1 MKKHLFSLIIC
12 LLSTFVANAAKIYVN
27 PGHGTW
33 TSSCR
38 PMGTISHPLGS
49 NGLPDTLGFYE
60 SNTNLWKGLY
70 LRDKLVAAGH
80 TVIMSRTT
88 NGGDHYSTSPNG
100 SDKALTVIAAEAEES
115 GADYFISI
123 HSNAINDY
131 PLYNY
136 PLFLY
141 RGTTGNDYVA
151 NSMEMAEK
159 AWPYCFDIHAQGI
172 EHNSHYSATN
182 MNLRGDITLMG
193 SSSTSTNSPSGKSY
207 TGYYGVLKH
216 GIPGY
221 LVEGYFHTY
230 QPARHRALNP
240 DWCCQEGLRYYRGI
254 QAWFGGAAETKGYI
268 MGYVRT
274 KEKEINQTYYTDRS
288 GNDVYMPI
296 NGAKVQLRDASGNI
310 IKTDCYPYVARQLK
324 NQYYYTTD
332 NNYNGVFVFSDLTP
346 GTYTVTVYKSGYA
359 DYTQTLTV
367 TADKTTYTQIFL
379 TSGTGT
385 EPVSTPATLN
395 PYAYDVNAELSDNQQ
410 KLTISFKLNAPADV
424 DMTTQTNKGKGVQVF
439 IVDNSQQDEKLRRCD
454 TLLISRSDLLNNHS
468 QGKEYGE
475 FEYTM
480 STAQFP
486 RNKDLSIEVVVHG
499 LIQSAPVQDSKYID
513 LYCPQGVV
521 VDNDPNS
528 EYFGRILVTETMH
541 NEATSGSYHSKAS
554 DGKIKAG
561 IYAFAPDFTPLNT
574 AATVYNGGLDLS
586 MIIPNYEIT
595 ENGTTNKYM
604 HGHQPWLI
612 KISEDGRIFA
622 SSLDKRADHTVV
634 WEISKD
640 LKTWTPVIQ
649 GISTNDNYDIF
660 DANGKWLA
668 GPNCSM
674 DVVGSGENLKLL
686 LYSTNK
692 QGWEY
697 FVTGYRLDEYHLG
710 TASRFTGTPT
720 PITAF
725 TKTQNGNIAYGVI
738 HNNVRIIY
746 DGEGGYWF
754 GASRE
759 NSSSPKFFNIAH
771 VNASGA
777 NDYSTIDGLY
787 HGGSGIMIHQ
797 STYADPNYSN
807 TPQKWFFKGITPV
820 SSDGRFKIFVMS
832 KDGSGKPV
840 LTERWTVQST
850 GLGRYHNAFAVDY
863 AHNLYIV
870 GNTGEKLVAFA
881 LPYSGTATTPYRG
894 SFKITINTPVYTVK
908 AQSGNANQGTVSG
921 GGLFYAGEEATV
933 TASSKNGASFINWSD
948 GATVMSEDANY
959 TFSVSKNVTLT
970 ANFLML
976 SSEVTWHNLLKS
988 ADHSNIDVDTN
999 QELWE
1004 LLMPNFNDYVFDY
1017 GVHSSSAYYRATQLI
1032 EYIACYFFDPDYGR
1046 KNVASFM
1053 TNTNSQFKWL
1063 GDYILEKTGKSTLT
1077 DQEWAYNLAAFF
1089 NQCQSII
1096 STRSTDNDGN
1106 VTNLKYSNAT
1116 IDFTTAGQPSQWLPY
1131 YREYVC
1137 SLKATMEYEDKM
1149 PININ
1154 ALTYTG
1160 KGKYNNS
1167 RPAVPSWYTLNDA
1180 EANPDKLLAWYY
1192 EEDPDN
1198 PTWPENPTIVHHVD
1212 HSGALFATWVE
1223 KRIYEDKNNFDVI
1236 KLMQNPQHTTT
1247 HNLYVN
1253 RKLVGG
1259 MLNTISFPFTVKLD
1273 GLSNSHL
1280 LKTNNAK
1287 AYEFVGVSDPDEYGN
1302 IQLLFDEV
1310 RTLEKGIP
1318 YLMQVDND
1326 ITEPLYFSGI
1336 DKNDLVYEGG
1346 SSETHSGITF
1356 HAVISPTHIPERAII
1371 VVTNNRIALT
1381 SDAGEMKGLRAYF
1394 TSPDTELLSLANA
1407 SKIKISLRQ
1416 DITSDIPLAPEA
1428 EQPAQPKVQKIMR
1441 DGKIYILRGDEV
1453 YTISGVRVK

>member
-1 MKKHLFSLIIC
+1 MKKHLFLLIIC

-70 LRDKLVAAGH
+70 LRDKLMAAGH

-100 SDKALTVIAAEAEES
+100 SDKALTVIAAEAEAS

-193 SSSTSTNSPSGKSY
+193 SSSTSTNSHSGKSY

-424 DMTTQTNKGKGVQVF
+424 DMTTQTNKDKGVQVF

-988 ADHSNIDVDTN
+988 ADHSNIDLDNTT
-999 QELWE
+999 ELWE
-1004 LLMPNFNDYVFDY
+1004 LFMPIYNDYTY
-1017 GVHSSSAYYRATQLI
+1017 EKRQNYTRATQDLTSSGMLNWFAVDNSNH
-1032 EYIACYFFDPDYGR
+1032 YTSLYNA
-1046 KNVASFM
+1046 M
-1053 TNTNSQFKWL
+1053 TNDDSPFVWL
-1063 GDYILEKTGKSTLT
+1063 RDFIISVAGKPTSSGN
-1077 DQEWAYNLAAFF
+1077 QNIAKEWAVELIGFF
-1089 NQCQSII
+1089 LQKQYTH
-1096 STRSTDNDGN
+1096 STYGTSADYATHGTTD
-1106 VTNLKYSNAT
+1106 K
-1116 IDFTTAGQPSQWLPY
+1116 WLPY
-1131 YREYVC
+1131 YRNYIC
-1137 SLKATMEYEDKM
+1137 GLQKIMDYEDNM
-1149 PININ
+1149 PIAIGSYSAIKN
-1154 ALTYTG
+1154 ATAIANAG
-1160 KGKYNNS
+1160 SN
-1167 RPAVPSWYTLNDA
+1167 RPSSLPSWYVSNN
-1180 EANPDKLLAWYY
+1180 ESGKLLAWYY

-1326 ITEPLYFSGI
+1326 ITEPLFFSGI
-1336 DKNDLVYEGG
+1336 DKNDLVYEGS

-1394 TSPDTELLSLANA
+1394 TSPDTELLSLANTN
-1407 SKIKISLRQ
+1407 KIKISLRQ
-1416 DITSDIPLAPEA
+1416 DITSDRPFAPEA

-1441 DGKIYILRGDEV
+1441 NGKIYILRGEEV
-1453 YTISGVRVK
+1453 YDVMGHRL

>member
-1 MKKHLFSLIIC
+1 MKNSRLSIC
-12 LLSTFVANAAKIYVN
+12 LSIALIFVSLSVSAAKIYIN
-27 PGHGTW
+27 PGHGSW
-33 TSSCR
+33 NSNSR
-38 PMGTISHPLGS
+38 PMATIPYP
-49 NGLPDTLGFYE
+49 NTTDTLGFWE
-60 SNTNLWKGLY
+60 SNTNLWKCLY
-70 LRDKLVAAGH
+70 LEQKLKAAGH
-80 TVIMSRTT
+80 NVKMSRRA
-88 NGGDHYSTSPNG
+88 NGGTWQADG
-100 SDKALTVIAAEAEES
+100 SQYDKKLSVIAAEAQAFS
-115 GADYFISI
+115 ADYFISV
-123 HSNAINDY
+123 HSNAIGNDASTT
-131 PLYNY
+131 NY
-136 PLFLY
+136 PIFLY
-141 RGTTGNDYVA
+141 RGEDNSVYVK
-151 NSMEMAEK
+151 NSDLMAK
-159 AWPYCFDIHAQGI
+159 KSWTHHFDIFHSGMETCSYAGYTI
-172 EHNSHYSATN
+172 DKSNV
-182 MNLRGDITLMG
+182 RGDISFQG
-193 SSSTSTNSPSGKSY
+193 GNYSTVNGFK
-207 TGYYGVLKH
+207 GYYGVLKH
-216 GIPGY
+216 GCPGF

-254 QAWFGGAAETKGYI
+254 QAWFGGATETKGYI
-268 MGYVRT
+268 MGYIRT
-274 KEKEINQTYYTDRS
+274 KEKTINQTYYSVRT
-288 GNDVYMPI
+288 GNDQYMPI

-332 NNYNGVFVFSDLTP
+332 NNYNGVFVFSNLTP
-346 GTYTVTVYKSGYA
+346 GKYTLTVYKNGYA

-385 EPVSTPATLN
+385 EPVTTPATLN

-424 DMTTQTNKGKGVQVF
+424 DLTTQTNKGKGVQVF

-454 TLLISRSDLLNNHS
+454 TLLIPRADLLNNRS
-468 QGKEYGE
+468 SGREYGE

-480 STAQFP
+480 STARFP

-499 LIQSAPVQDSKYID
+499 LIHSAPVQDSKYVAMF
-513 LYCPQGVV
+513 CPQGID
-521 VDNDPNS
+521 VDTDPMS
-528 EYFGRILVTETMH
+528 EHFGRILVTETMH
-541 NEATSGSYHSKAS
+541 NEATSGSFHSKAS

-561 IYAFAPDFTPLNT
+561 IYAFAPDLTPLNT
-574 AATVYNGGLDLS
+574 AATVYNGGLDFT
-586 MIIPNYEIT
+586 MNIGNYELA
-595 ENGTTNKYM
+595 NGSAVM
-604 HGHQPWLI
+604 HSQQPWLV
-612 KISEDGRIFA
+612 KISQDGRIFV
-622 SSLDKRADHTVV
+622 SSLDKRADHTII
-634 WEISKD
+634 WELSKD
-640 LKTWTPVIQ
+640 LRTWTPLIQ
-649 GISTNDNYDIF
+649 GSSTNANYDVL
-660 DANGKWLA
+660 DANSKWLA

-674 DVVGSGENLKLL
+674 DVTGTGSNLKLL

-692 QGWEY
+692 NGWEY
-697 FVTGYRLDEYHLG
+697 DATGYRLDEYAIETSTKFQG
-710 TASRFTGTPT
+710 SPT

-725 TKTQNGNIAYGVI
+725 TKTQNGNIAYGTI
-738 HNNVRIIY
+738 HNNVKVIY

-754 GASRE
+754 GGSRNTGNE
-759 NSSSPKFFNIAH
+759 TNIAH
-771 VNASGA
+771 VNASGQR
-777 NDYSTIDGLY
+777 DYITTSNEY

-820 SSDGRFKIFVMS
+820 NSDGRFKIFVMS

-863 AHNLYIV
+863 AHNLYIT
-870 GNTGEKLVAFA
+870 GNIGEKVIAFA
-881 LPYSGTATTPYRG
+881 LPYSGMTTTPYRG
-894 SFKITINTPVYTVK
+894 SFKITINTPVYTVR
-908 AQSGNANQGTVSG
+908 AQSGNANYGTVSG

-933 TASSKNGASFINWSD
+933 TASSKNGASFINWTD
-948 GATVMSEDANY
+948 GATIVSEDASY

-970 ANFLML
+970 ANFMML
-976 SSEVTWHNLLKS
+976 SSEVTWHHLLKS

-1017 GVHSSSAYYRATQLI
+1017 GVHSSSAYYRATQVI

-1063 GDYILEKTGKSTLT
+1063 GDYILKKTGKSTLT

-1096 STRSTDNDGN
+1096 STRSTDSNGN
-1106 VTNLKYSNAT
+1106 VTSLKYSNAT
-1116 IDFTTAGQPSQWLPY
+1116 IDFSTAGQPSQWLPY
-1131 YREYVC
+1131 YREHVC
-1137 SLKATMEYEDKM
+1137 DLKATMEYEDLM
-1149 PININ
+1149 PIQIQS
-1154 ALTYTG
+1154 LTYTG

-1167 RPAVPSWYTLNDA
+1167 RPSVPSWYVSNN
-1180 EANPDKLLAWYY
+1180 ESGKLLAWYY
-1192 EEDPDN
+1192 EEDPAN

-1212 HSGALFATWVE
+1212 HSGALFATWIE
-1223 KRIYEDKNNFDVI
+1223 KRIYEDKNNVDVI

-1259 MLNTISFPFTVKLD
+1259 MLNTISFPFTVRMD

-1287 AYEFVGVSDPDEYGN
+1287 AYEFAGVSEPDENGN
-1302 IQLLFDEV
+1302 IKLLFDEV

-1356 HAVISPTHIPERAII
+1356 HAVVSPTHIPEKSII
-1371 VVTNNRIALT
+1371 VVANNRIALT
-1381 SDAGEMKGLRAYF
+1381 SDAGEMLGLRAYF

-1407 SKIKISLRQ
+1407 SKIKISLREPVG
-1416 DITSDIPLAPEA
+1416 TSIPLAPEA
-1428 EQPAQPKVQKIMR
+1428 EQQVKPEVRKVMR
-1441 DGKIYILRGDEV
+1441 DGKIYIIRGEEV
-1453 YTISGVRVK
+1453 YTITGNRVR

>member
-1 MKKHLFSLIIC
+1 MKKHLFLLIIC

-27 PGHGTW
+27 PGHGSW
-33 TSSCR
+33 NSNSR
-38 PMGTISHPLGS
+38 PMATIPYP
-49 NGLPDTLGFYE
+49 NTTDTLGFWE
-60 SNTNLWKGLY
+60 SNTNLWKCLY
-70 LRDKLVAAGH
+70 LEKKLKAAGH
-80 TVIMSRTT
+80 TVVMSRRA
-88 NGGDHYSTSPNG
+88 NGGTWQENNSPY
-100 SDKALTVIAAEAEES
+100 DKALSVIATEAETS
-115 GADYFISI
+115 GADYFISV
-123 HSNAINDY
+123 HSNAIDNY
-131 PLYNY
+131 PTYNY
-136 PLFLY
+136 PLYLY
-141 RGTTGNDYVA
+141 RGTNSSDY
-151 NSMEMAEK
+151 SGGGKEMAQT
-159 AWPYCFDIHAQGI
+159 AWTHLFALFDSGL
-172 EHNSHYSATN
+172 EHHSHYSLNSKNIA
-182 MNLRGDITLMG
+182 GDISFMG
-193 SSSTSTNSPSGKSY
+193 SSKTTTTNGKSY
-207 TGYYGVLKH
+207 TGYYAVLRH

-221 LVEGYFHTY
+221 LIEGYFHTY

-240 DWCCQEGLRYYRGI
+240 DWCCQEGLRHYRGI
-254 QAWFGGAAETKGYI
+254 QAHFSGSAETKGYI
-268 MGYVRT
+268 MGYIRT
-274 KEKEINQTYYTDRS
+274 KEKEINQTNYSNRS
-288 GNDVYMPI
+288 GNDIYMPI

-310 IKTDCYPYVARQLK
+310 IKTDCYPYVARELK

-439 IVDNSQQDEKLRRCD
+439 IVDNSQQDEQLRRCD
-454 TLLISRSDLLNNHS
+454 TLMISRTDLVNNHS
-468 QGKEYGE
+468 AGKEYGE

-486 RNKDLSIEVVVHG
+486 RNKELSIEVVVHG
-499 LIQSAPVQDSKYID
+499 LIHSAPVQDSKYVAMF
-513 LYCPQGVV
+513 CPQGID
-521 VDNDPNS
+521 VDTDPMS
-528 EYFGRILVTETMH
+528 EHFGRILVTETMH
-541 NEATSGSYHSKAS
+541 NEVTSGSFHSKAS

-561 IYAFAPDFTPLNT
+561 IYAFAPDLTPLNT
-574 AATVYNGGLDLS
+574 AATVYNGGLDFT
-586 MIIPNYEIT
+586 MNIGNYT
-595 ENGTTNKYM
+595 LANGSAVM
-604 HGHQPWLI
+604 HSQQPWLV
-612 KISEDGRIFA
+612 KISQDGRIFV
-622 SSLDKRADHTVV
+622 SSLDKRADHTII
-634 WEISKD
+634 WELSKD
-640 LKTWTPVIQ
+640 LQTWTPLIQ
-649 GISTNDNYDIF
+649 GSSTNANYDVL
-660 DANGKWLA
+660 DANSKWLA

-674 DVVGSGENLKLL
+674 DVTGTGSNLKLL

-692 QGWEY
+692 NGWEY
-697 FVTGYRLDEYHLG
+697 DATGYRLDEYAIRTSTKFQG
-710 TASRFTGTPT
+710 SPS

-725 TKTQNGNIAYGVI
+725 TKTQNGNIAYGTI
-738 HNNVRIIY
+738 HNNVKVIY

-754 GASRE
+754 GGSRNTGNE
-759 NSSSPKFFNIAH
+759 VNIAH
-771 VNASGA
+771 INANGQR
-777 NDYSTIDGLY
+777 DYATTSSDY

-820 SSDGRFKIFVMS
+820 NSDGRFKIFVMS

-863 AHNLYIV
+863 AHNLYIT
-870 GNTGEKLVAFA
+870 GNIGEKVIAFA
-881 LPYSGTATTPYRG
+881 LPYSGTTTTPYRG

-908 AQSGNANQGTVSG
+908 TQSGNANYGTVSG

-933 TASSKNGASFINWSD
+933 TASSKNGASFSNWTD
-948 GATVMSEDANY
+948 GATGMSEDANY

-970 ANFLML
+970 ANFMML

-988 ADHSNIDVDTN
+988 ADHSNIDVDNTT
-999 QELWE
+999 ELWE
-1004 LLMPNFNDYVFDY
+1004 LFMPIYNDYTY
-1017 GVHSSSAYYRATQLI
+1017 EKRQSYTRATQELTSTGMLNWFAVDNSN
-1032 EYIACYFFDPDYGR
+1032 YYANLY
-1046 KNVASFM
+1046 NAM
-1053 TNTNSQFKWL
+1053 TNDDSPFVWL
-1063 GDYILEKTGKSTLT
+1063 RDFIISVAGKPTSSGNQKIA
-1077 DQEWAYNLAAFF
+1077 QEWAVELIGFF
-1089 NQCQSII
+1089 LQKKYTHSTYGTSADYSING
-1096 STRSTDNDGN
+1096 TPE
-1106 VTNLKYSNAT
+1106 K
-1116 IDFTTAGQPSQWLPY
+1116 WLPY
-1131 YREYVC
+1131 YREYICNLHKV
-1137 SLKATMEYEDKM
+1137 MDYEDNM
-1149 PININ
+1149 PISIGSYSAIKNATAIANAGSNRPN
-1154 ALTYTG
+1154 AL
-1160 KGKYNNS
+1160 
-1167 RPAVPSWYTLNDA
+1167 PSWYVSNN
-1180 EANPDKLLAWYY
+1180 ESGKLLAWYY
-1192 EEDPDN
+1192 EEDPAN

-1212 HSGALFATWVE
+1212 HSGALFATWIE
-1223 KRIYEDKNNFDVI
+1223 KRIYEDKNNVDVI

-1259 MLNTISFPFTVKLD
+1259 MLNTISFPFTVELD

-1302 IQLLFDEV
+1302 IKLLFDEV

-1336 DKNDLVYEGG
+1336 DKNDLVYDGG

-1394 TSPDTELLSLANA
+1394 TSLDTELLSLANTN
-1407 SKIKISLRQ
+1407 KIKISLRQ

-1441 DGKIYILRGDEV
+1441 NGNIYILRGDEV